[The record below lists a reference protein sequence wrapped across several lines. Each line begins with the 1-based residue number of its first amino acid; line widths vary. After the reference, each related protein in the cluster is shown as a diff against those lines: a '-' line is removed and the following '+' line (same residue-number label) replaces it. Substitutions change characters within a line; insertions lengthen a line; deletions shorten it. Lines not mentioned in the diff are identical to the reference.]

1 MSPFIVGIIGII
13 VLVLVLLSGIP
24 VAFGMIL
31 VGFVGVSYL
40 LTWEAGLFIIG
51 TVLWDTFTSY
61 TLLVI
66 PLFVLMGQ
74 IAFHSGIS
82 GRIYN
87 TAYKWLGHQ
96 PGGVAMAT
104 IGGCAGFA
112 AICGSSPAT
121 AATMGT
127 VALPEMR
134 KYHYDLALATG
145 TVAAGGTLGILIP
158 PSVVLIIYGIMAE
171 ESIGKLFVAGI
182 LPGILLTLLFLIIL
196 YIKCRRNPHLGPAG
210 PKTTFK
216 EKLASLPGTIE
227 MLLLFGLVIGGLLVG
242 WFTPTEAG
250 GAGSAGALL
259 IALAR
264 KGLPWSAFKTAIMD
278 TMRMACMILFII
290 GGAIVFGRFLTL
302 SRIPLELANW
312 VTSLPAPPLTILLI
326 IFFVYFL
333 GGCFMDAL
341 SFLIITIPIFLP
353 VVKSLGYDPIWFG
366 VVMVVLLETGA
377 VTPPVGMNVYVIKG
391 IATDVPLETIFK
403 GILPFVLM
411 MVVCIAILIIF
422 PQIALFL
429 PGLR

>member
-1 MSPFIVGIIGII
+1 
-13 VLVLVLLSGIP
+13 
-24 VAFGMIL
+24 MIL

-51 TVLWDTFTSY
+51 TALWDTFASY

-74 IAFHSGIS
+74 IAFTSGVS
-82 GRIYN
+82 GRIYH

-210 PKTTFK
+210 PKATFK

-227 MLLLFGLVIGGLLVG
+227 MLLLFGLVIGGLLAG

-250 GAGSAGALL
+250 GAGSAGAFL

-278 TMRMACMILFII
+278 TMRTACMILFIV

-302 SRIPLELANW
+302 SRIPLELAEW
-312 VTSLPAPPLTILLI
+312 VTSLPAPPLVILLI
-326 IFFVYFL
+326 ILFVYFL
-333 GGCFMDAL
+333 GGCFMDPL

-391 IATDVPLETIFK
+391 IATDVPLETIFR
-403 GILPFVLM
+403 GILPFLLM
-411 MVVCIAILIIF
+411 MILCIAILIIF